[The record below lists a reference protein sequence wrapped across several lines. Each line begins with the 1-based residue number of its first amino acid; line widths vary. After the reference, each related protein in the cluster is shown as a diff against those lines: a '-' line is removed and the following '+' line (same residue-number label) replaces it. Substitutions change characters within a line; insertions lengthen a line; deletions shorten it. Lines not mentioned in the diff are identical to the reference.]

1 MANYKY
7 ENNNYYRQS
16 SNGDWFKVDR
26 DQDGYLTWTQPDGKQ
41 VYDKTFKVPAIMQVS
56 KGPVGQ
62 MYTIGIGANG
72 SIGRYYSF
80 QDAVNA
86 YTKAVNR
93 GAFSDPS
100 ENILNDLMFDIATG
114 KGAVSLATKGVS
126 AMAKATPK
134 VIKATPKVVK
144 TALNAGKRLVT
155 GQVTKEAA
163 KQGAKKVAVAVAK
176 EIPKIGVSSL
186 GGQGVDKTME
196 ALTGKSWGENV
207 AEGLTNHYGF
217 RVSPIVGEFTNP
229 GYYIGYSMGNKGINN
244 LIDEYR
250 KIYPVQNATPV
261 VEEAVST
268 QPIRVQ
274 VDGRGGFS
282 SQRPTRAIEE
292 PVEGSDLANALTN
305 MSEEDLRAMLNRL
318 RSEEVVTATSPIVQ
332 ETFTPFQSES
342 ANILRSHNYTEVS
355 PGVFNRFSR
364 TIDLND
370 LSPRQA
376 IDREGNVL
384 QLNVQNPNDLNQLH
398 DFSLGIRLLHGDDIQ
413 IAQTT
418 PYVFKYRKDTPFTL
432 ETLPGLDRTT
442 LVKPYDV
449 TGMSHMPGEPI
460 LNSNGFVVG
469 NLSNGKPYEQV
480 MAESFNRIKHGAS
493 VGFDHSGA
501 TSTSSTPMFWLQLRR
516 GLNNGS
522 LARVYVPQNSP
533 RYTLNTLGRAYQ
545 LSPRG
550 RMVSVP
556 GTEGSAFR
564 IKHRP
569 EFMGAK
575 NIKNTLSD
583 GSQINVVQLPDG
595 TYLSNTGTVSDISQA
610 APLYYHNGAIY
621 DGVTHKVIY
630 SVDQPFLT
638 RQQFVDH
645 LNSEYI
651 FPLAKQAGITI
662 EPAEVISNGV
672 FSKIEVP
679 SIAGI
684 KFKQGGSINVID
696 QFKRNRKC
704 KKN

>member
-1 MANYKY
+1 MVNYKY

-16 SNGDWFKVDR
+16 SNGNWFKVDR
-26 DQDGYLTWTQPDGKQ
+26 NEDGYLTWTQPDGKQ
-41 VYDKTFKVPAIMQVS
+41 VYDNSFKVPVTMQVS

-62 MYTIGIGANG
+62 MYTIANGANG
-72 SIGRYYSF
+72 SLGHYLSF
-80 QDAVNA
+80 QDAANA
-86 YTKAVNR
+86 YTRAVDN

-100 ENILNDLMFDIATG
+100 ENILNDLIFDIATG
-114 KGAVSLATKGVS
+114 KGAISLTTRGVS
-126 AMAKATPK
+126 AVAKAIPK
-134 VIKATPKVVK
+134 VIKATPKAAK
-144 TALNAGKRLVT
+144 AIWTSGKRLVT

-186 GGQGVDKTME
+186 GGWGVDKTTK

-229 GYYIGYSMGNKGINN
+229 GYYIGYGIGNKGMNY

-250 KIYPVQNATPV
+250 KKYPVQLQRNTENFTRQNEELLTHTP
-261 VEEAVST
+261 T
-268 QPIRVQ
+268 
-274 VDGRGGFS
+274 
-282 SQRPTRAIEE
+282 
-292 PVEGSDLANALTN
+292 
-305 MSEEDLRAMLNRL
+305 
-318 RSEEVVTATSPIVQ
+318 VTASTEASPIVQ
-332 ETFTPFQSES
+332 ETFTPFQGEGADLLRRRNYSE
-342 ANILRSHNYTEVS
+342 TS
-355 PGVFNRFSR
+355 PGVFSRFNK

-370 LSPRQA
+370 LSPRWA
-376 IDREGNVL
+376 VDREGNVL
-384 QLNVQNPNDLNQLH
+384 QLSVQNLNDLDQLSG
-398 DFSLGIRLLHGDDIQ
+398 FNSGIRLLTNSGDVQ

-418 PYVFKYRKDTPFTL
+418 PYVFKYRRDTPFTL

-442 LVKPYDV
+442 LVNPYDV
-449 TGMSHMPGEPI
+449 TGMAHMPGEPI
-460 LNSNGFVVG
+460 LNSDGFVVG

-480 MAESFNRIKHGAS
+480 MAESFNSVKHGAS
-493 VGFDHSGA
+493 VGFDHQGA
-501 TSTSSTPMFWLQLRR
+501 TSTSSTPMFWLQLKR
-516 GLNNGS
+516 GLDNGS

-533 RYTLNTLGRAYQ
+533 RYTLNSLGRAYQ

-550 RMVSVP
+550 RMRSVP
-556 GTEGSAFR
+556 GTEGNAFR

-575 NIKNTLSD
+575 NIKHTLSN

-595 TYLSNTGTVSDISQA
+595 TYLGNTGIVSDILQA
-610 APLYYHNGAIY
+610 APSYYHNGAIY
-621 DGVTHKVIY
+621 DGVTHKVMY

-638 RQQFVDH
+638 MQQFVDH

-651 FPLAKQAGITI
+651 FPLAKRAGITV
-662 EPAEVISNGV
+662 EPAKITLDRALP
-672 FSKIEVP
+672 KIEVS

-684 KFKQGGSINVID
+684 RFKQGGSINVID
-696 QFKRNRKC
+696 QFKRSRKC